1 MNITRLVA
9 GAAVA
14 AGLLACGSTP
24 PPPAW
29 QQRAHDAS
37 DDAVQAYLQGEQ
49 RVAQQQWRKAFD
61 AVAATGDVQRLAR
74 MVLLQCAAQTAALQW
89 SDCPAYAPLEPGA
102 AGAEQAYA
110 RYLQAQHTARDVA
123 LLPPGQQAALAQR
136 TGTPPVL
143 RSLPPGQPPLSQ
155 LTAAAVALRAG
166 ALAPAAA
173 NAAMLLA
180 AEHGWRRAAM
190 AWAQYLHQQALQQGD
205 AAGAAALAQR
215 LQILQ
220 SPQGGVAQP

>member
-1 MNITRLVA
+1 MAVYGTTTSGATAMNITRLVA

-123 LLPPGQQAALAQR
+123 LL
-136 TGTPPVL
+136 